1 MIAGVK
7 KVPILRYGLIVLLIV
22 VLFGS
27 AIYLYLHYS
36 KAEKIRT
43 SFVQMINARE
53 NSALID
59 SCIIELYSADNSSRM
74 YALTTKKPYFNTFTR
89 QIKNVHGIINTINA
103 NNKSSASLAQDN
115 ELGNLISQKTLKT
128 DNYIKLMALTDS
140 LLKSARK
147 ITLSFKDANSKYI
160 NQPVIRR
167 VKTEIH
173 VDTIKP
179 VVKPAEPQP
188 KRKFFARLFGIGK
201 KKEREAELAK
211 QQPVLVQRTTDTTIT
226 TMTPTPKVAK
236 VYKNYYSKLYEA
248 NNKLRNNEREML
260 EINNRLISQI
270 IASLKKYKVAEQQYI
285 YASKT
290 ELNSNLATVLYEFKR
305 LSGLMFILLT
315 VVVVVILYNI
325 WKIFKNEEEMVVYTE
340 MAENYAHSKSRFM
353 ASMSHEIRTPLNSI
367 IGFSEQLTQSNL
379 TEVQAEQTNA
389 IRHSSKMLLDVV
401 NEILDFSKYETGKMN
416 FEVSPF
422 NPTRPLPKLQIACRY
437 RPVKK
442 VSSLPT
448 SSILIR
454 IYVCRAITSA

>member
-74 YALTTKKPYFNTFTR
+74 YALTTKKPYFSTFTR

-115 ELGNLISQKTLKT
+115 ELGNLISEKTLKT

-226 TMTPTPKVAK
+226 TMTTTPKVAK

-285 YASKT
+285 CQQNRT
-290 ELNSNLATVLYEFKR
+290 EQQPCH
-305 LSGLMFILLT
+305 G
-315 VVVVVILYNI
+315 VV
-325 WKIFKNEEEMVVYTE
+325 
-340 MAENYAHSKSRFM
+340 
-353 ASMSHEIRTPLNSI
+353 
-367 IGFSEQLTQSNL
+367 
-379 TEVQAEQTNA
+379 
-389 IRHSSKMLLDVV
+389 
-401 NEILDFSKYETGKMN
+401 
-416 FEVSPF
+416 
-422 NPTRPLPKLQIACRY
+422 
-437 RPVKK
+437 
-442 VSSLPT
+442 
-448 SSILIR
+448 
-454 IYVCRAITSA
+454 